1 MLPITIIALAYL
13 LGIFGGLY
21 NFCIVPFCL
30 LICIFF
36 RKEKYFIIYLIFFLF
51 GFLLT
56 IYRLNLFD
64 EKYVNGTVNITAQI
78 VSNVIEKENM
88 NSFIIKSSKGDK
100 FVLYCNKNTNFEFGT
115 KIVLNG
121 TLSLPQKTRNRRW
134 F

>member
-13 LGIFGGLY
+13 LGIIGGLY

-30 LICIFF
+30 LICTFF
-36 RKEKYFIIYLIFFLF
+36 RKEKFFIIYIIFFLV

-64 EKYVNGTVNITAQI
+64 KKYVNGQVNFTAQI
-78 VSNVIEKENM
+78 ISNVIEKENT
-88 NSFIIKSSKGDK
+88 NSFIIKNSEGDRFILYSK
-100 FVLYCNKNTNFEFGT
+100 KNNSFDYGT

-121 TLSLPQKTRNRRW
+121 TLSLPQTTRNRRW
-134 F
+134 I